1 MDFIDS
7 KIEDYAGEHT
17 TPESELLYKVNRE
30 THLKVLNPRMLSGHL
45 QGQMLRMIS
54 LMIQPKYVL
63 EVGTYTGYS
72 ALCML
77 EGLRPDGEIH
87 TIDIDEEL
95 AVRSQSYFDQAPKG
109 SQIKAHLGDAVEL
122 IQELKKP
129 WDLVFLDA
137 DKANY
142 CHYYD
147 HVIEDLQPGG
157 YLLADNVLWSGKV
170 VEEVKPDDLDTQG
183 LINFNKKIQ
192 EDQRVDNLLLPIRD
206 GLMLVRKKNDLD

>member
-1 MDFIDS
+1 MDFLDP
-7 KIEDYAGEHT
+7 KIEAYAELHT
-17 TPESELLYKVNRE
+17 SHESELLYKVNRE

-54 LMIQPKYVL
+54 MMIQPKYIL

-77 EGLRPDGEIH
+77 EGLRPDGELH

-95 AVRSQSYFDQAPKG
+95 AARSRSYFDDAPKG
-109 SQIKAHLGDAVEL
+109 AQIKAHLGDAVQL

-129 WDLVFLDA
+129 WDLIFLDA

-142 CHYYD
+142 SYYYD

-170 VEEVKPDDLDTQG
+170 VEEVKTDDLDTQG
-183 LINFNKKIQ
+183 LIHFNKKIQ
-192 EDQRVDNLLLPIRD
+192 EDHRVDNVLLPIRD
-206 GLMLVRKKNDLD
+206 GLMVVRKKKDLV